1 MQEIEVLGLRKLLRF
16 GDALGEGIPGH
27 DGLDG
32 GERIAAR
39 LLGLDQRLADA
50 AEQPHL
56 GVDRLAG
63 RLELLLM
70 LVLGGVEQ
78 LAQDAV
84 VQVDD
89 FVGDGGHALDGKRHQ
104 GGIASL
110 RLELGQV
117 GGRHLATLTG
127 DLEQAVLVHRP
138 LDARRQVERLPR
150 FEAFDVFQH
159 VPRIRFD
166 GRLAQP
172 GQPGRFA
179 VVPTLEQ
186 IVEAAAMRVRQRF
199 GQGIVDAPVGAGDCF
214 GARPL
219 DGVEGRQ
226 NDRLLPQVL
235 DQGAGQHDA
244 LVGLQGHL
252 GQQLDGLPVV
262 AHGKGLEAEHRLQ
275 FDQVLAPGLLPLPV
289 FVPAFDADLELVG
302 DQFQQGRKRRLIDAQ
317 DDTKKAQVTELHGEA
332 QPVGRAAPLPD
343 DGEVGFAERVV
354 TDQLILGVRQRQ
366 QAFAL
371 GGGQD

>member
-1 MQEIEVLGLRKLLRF
+1 M
-16 GDALGEGIPGH
+16 
-27 DGLDG
+27 
-32 GERIAAR
+32 
-39 LLGLDQRLADA
+39 
-50 AEQPHL
+50 
-56 GVDRLAG
+56 
-63 RLELLLM
+63 
-70 LVLGGVEQ
+70 
-78 LAQDAV
+78 
-84 VQVDD
+84 
-89 FVGDGGHALDGKRHQ
+89 
-104 GGIASL
+104 
-110 RLELGQV
+110 
-117 GGRHLATLTG
+117 
-127 DLEQAVLVHRP
+127 
-138 LDARRQVERLPR
+138 
-150 FEAFDVFQH
+150 FQH

-317 DDTKKAQVTELHGEA
+317 DDTRKAQVTELHGEA

>member
-1 MQEIEVLGLRKLLRF
+1 M
-16 GDALGEGIPGH
+16 
-27 DGLDG
+27 
-32 GERIAAR
+32 
-39 LLGLDQRLADA
+39 
-50 AEQPHL
+50 
-56 GVDRLAG
+56 
-63 RLELLLM
+63 
-70 LVLGGVEQ
+70 
-78 LAQDAV
+78 
-84 VQVDD
+84 QVDD

-219 DGVEGRQ
+219 DGVEGGQ
-226 NDRLLPQVL
+226 NDRLPPQVP

-244 LVGLQGHL
+244 FVGLHRQL
-252 GQQLDGLPVV
+252 GQHLDGLPVM
-262 AHGKGLEAEHRLQ
+262 AHGEGPETEHGLQLA
-275 FDQVLAPGLLPLPV
+275 QVLAPGLLPLAV
-289 FVPAFDADLELVG
+289 LVPAFDADLELVG
-302 DQFQQGRKRRLIDAQ
+302 DQLQQGRKRRLIDARM
-317 DDTKKAQVTELHGEA
+317 TPESAGNSCTAKPSRLAG
-332 QPVGRAAPLPD
+332 PRRCRMM
-343 DGEVGFAERVV
+343 ERSVSLNV
-354 TDQLILGVRQRQ
+354 
-366 QAFAL
+366 
-371 GGGQD
+371 

>member
-16 GDALGEGIPGH
+16 GDALGEGIPRH

-89 FVGDGGHALDGKRHQ
+89 FVGDGGHALDGKRHR

-110 RLELGQV
+110 RLELGQSAGV
-117 GGRHLATLTG
+117 IWPPSRAILSRRFWCTDRSMPEGRSSACHALRRSMCSSMCREFGLTG
-127 DLEQAVLVHRP
+127 DWRS
-138 LDARRQVERLPR
+138 
-150 FEAFDVFQH
+150 
-159 VPRIRFD
+159 
-166 GRLAQP
+166 QP
-172 GQPGRFA
+172 ASRRFA

-275 FDQVLAPGLLPLPV
+275 FDQCSRRVCSRCPYSSQLSTLTLSWSATSFNKGGNGGSSTPRMTPESAGNRAARRS
-289 FVPAFDADLELVG
+289 PAG
-302 DQFQQGRKRRLIDAQ
+302 W
-317 DDTKKAQVTELHGEA
+317 
-332 QPVGRAAPLPD
+332 PGRAAA
-343 DGEVGFAERVV
+343 G
-354 TDQLILGVRQRQ
+354 
-366 QAFAL
+366 
-371 GGGQD
+371 

>member
-1 MQEIEVLGLRKLLRF
+1 MCSSMCREF
-16 GDALGEGIPGH
+16 G
-27 DGLDG
+27 
-32 GERIAAR
+32 
-39 LLGLDQRLADA
+39 
-50 AEQPHL
+50 
-56 GVDRLAG
+56 
-63 RLELLLM
+63 
-70 LVLGGVEQ
+70 
-78 LAQDAV
+78 
-84 VQVDD
+84 
-89 FVGDGGHALDGKRHQ
+89 
-104 GGIASL
+104 
-110 RLELGQV
+110 
-117 GGRHLATLTG
+117 LTG
-127 DLEQAVLVHRP
+127 DWRS
-138 LDARRQVERLPR
+138 
-150 FEAFDVFQH
+150 
-159 VPRIRFD
+159 
-166 GRLAQP
+166 QP
-172 GQPGRFA
+172 AGRFA

-302 DQFQQGRKRRLIDAQ
+302 DQFQQGRKRRLIDARM
-317 DDTKKAQVTELHGEA
+317 TPESAGNRA
-332 QPVGRAAPLPD
+332 ARRSPAGWPGRAAA
-343 DGEVGFAERVV
+343 G
-354 TDQLILGVRQRQ
+354 
-366 QAFAL
+366 
-371 GGGQD
+371 

>member
-1 MQEIEVLGLRKLLRF
+1 M
-16 GDALGEGIPGH
+16 
-27 DGLDG
+27 
-32 GERIAAR
+32 
-39 LLGLDQRLADA
+39 
-50 AEQPHL
+50 
-56 GVDRLAG
+56 
-63 RLELLLM
+63 
-70 LVLGGVEQ
+70 
-78 LAQDAV
+78 
-84 VQVDD
+84 
-89 FVGDGGHALDGKRHQ
+89 
-104 GGIASL
+104 
-110 RLELGQV
+110 
-117 GGRHLATLTG
+117 
-127 DLEQAVLVHRP
+127 HRP

-172 GQPGRFA
+172 SQPGRFA

-275 FDQVLAPGLLPLPV
+275 FDQCSRRVCSRCPYSSQLSTLTLSWSATS
-289 FVPAFDADLELVG
+289 FNK
-302 DQFQQGRKRRLIDAQ
+302 GRKRRLIDAR
-317 DDTKKAQVTELHGEA
+317 G
-332 QPVGRAAPLPD
+332 
-343 DGEVGFAERVV
+343 
-354 TDQLILGVRQRQ
+354 
-366 QAFAL
+366 
-371 GGGQD
+371 